1 MINQELDAYYS
12 KRPIPDVHEM
22 MDKRDIDGFKAFV
35 ATLASH
41 ANRYNIH
48 DITAYMAINHIRREL
63 IDRNMEDEVQP
74 EWGMA
79 ERKVNAVHREQQHRI
94 RSQFWGEKHNNPY
107 QK

>member
-12 KRPIPDVHEM
+12 KRPIPDVHEL

-48 DITAYMAINHIRREL
+48 DITAFMAINHIRREL

-74 EWGMA
+74 EWGKA
-79 ERKVNAVHREQQHRI
+79 ERKVMAVHREQQQRI
-94 RSQFWGEKHNNPY
+94 QGWFNGNKKPSPY
-107 QK
+107 K